1 MPYTKFYFAEF
12 EIGGTLPVEDQYDPA
27 ESTDARKRR
36 WLKQYLDMDRAVIPG
51 EETQWHFGRLD
62 DYQDYLFGSF
72 GKTYTD
78 EQRDYDEEIGD
89 FVLVNEEATD
99 ADYSLFIVDFEQRVI
114 AFSSTYRVRQNNFV
128 TNFEAGWQNVISADS
143 YIELELVEND
153 TSLEQVLEEYPVYKI
168 DAELR
173 PTNPGPDPAF
183 EDLDEEMQ
191 DMLVETFGITAER
204 FNDSGINV
212 ENEFVEQVT
221 SMSMSEYGERWEVQ
235 YGDDDVLRVISSS
248 DSTPATTRL
257 RGEFERVGELRDYTE
272 DLFSSVRGLL

>member
-12 EIGGTLPVEDQYDPA
+12 EIGGTLPIEDQYDPS
-27 ESTDARKRR
+27 ESAGVRKRR
-36 WLKQYLDMDRAVIPG
+36 WLKKYLSMDRAVVPG
-51 EETQWHFGRLD
+51 EDSQWHFGRLD
-62 DYQDYLFGSF
+62 DHQGYLFGSF

-89 FVLVNEEATD
+89 FVLINEEATD
-99 ADYSLFIVDFEQRVI
+99 ADYSLFIVDFDQRVI

-128 TNFEAGWQNVISADS
+128 TNFEAGWENIVGADS
-143 YIELELVEND
+143 YIELSLVEND

-183 EDLDEEMQ
+183 EDLDQEMQ
-191 DMLVETFGITAER
+191 DMLVERFGITAER

-221 SMSMSEYGERWEVQ
+221 SMAMSEYGESWEVQ

-257 RGEFERVGELRDYTE
+257 RGEFERVGELRDYTQ

>member
-1 MPYTKFYFAEF
+1 MPYTKFYFAKF
-12 EIGGTLPVEDQYDPA
+12 EISGTLPIEDQYDPA
-27 ESTDARKRR
+27 ESTDVRKRR
-36 WLKQYLDMDRAVIPG
+36 WLKQYLGMDRAVVSG
-51 EETQWHFGRLD
+51 QDSQWHFGRLD
-62 DYQDYLFGSF
+62 DYQGYLFGSF

-99 ADYSLFIVDFEQRVI
+99 ADYSLFIVDFEERVI

-128 TNFEAGWQNVISADS
+128 TNFEAGWENVIGADS
-143 YIELELVEND
+143 SIELELVENN
-153 TSLEQVLEEYPVYKI
+153 TSLEQVLEEYPVYRI
-168 DAELR
+168 DAEVR

-183 EDLDEEMQ
+183 KDLDQEIQ
-191 DMLVETFGITAER
+191 DMLVEKFGITAER
-204 FNDSGINV
+204 FNESGINV

-221 SMSMSEYGERWEVQ
+221 SMAMSEYGESWEVQ

-257 RGEFERVGELRDYTE
+257 RGEFERVGELRDYTQ